1 MPVLLTVGVILVSLG
16 KCARI
21 AGIGSR
27 LNLNFGASSSYQS
40 YNALYIVRK
49 CAVD

>member
-1 MPVLLTVGVILVSLG
+1 MLVLLIVDIILVSLG

-27 LNLNFGASSSYQS
+27 LNLNFGTSSGY
-40 YNALYIVRK
+40 
-49 CAVD
+49 